1 MNWGFDND
9 AFSEDKLAAALNDWK
24 SGARALGTES
34 TLGLLL
40 LWIAATLG
48 GMDAFLIALS
58 VVAFVVVVRRGYS
71 NRISEN
77 FTDVL
82 ESGQTSHWR
91 VRFGENPRN
100 GEPVAF
106 VTTMTGERIG
116 TFRLLVH
123 DAQVEQLISSAD
135 SEYEVVARH
144 SHLDGK
150 MYVLIST
157 SKQLLCG
164 IGIDSP

>member
-1 MNWGFDND
+1 LNWGFDDD
-9 AFSEDKLAAALNDWK
+9 AFTEEKLAAALHGWK

-40 LWIAATLG
+40 LSIAATLG
-48 GMDAFLIALS
+48 GIDAFLVALS
-58 VVAFVVVVRRGYS
+58 VVAFVVVLRRGYAK
-71 NRISEN
+71 RISEN
-77 FTDVL
+77 FADIL
-82 ESGQTSHWR
+82 DRGQTSHCR

-106 VTTMTGERIG
+106 MTTTTGERIG

-135 SEYEVVARH
+135 SEFEVVARH
-144 SHLDGK
+144 ADLDGK
-150 MYVLIST
+150 MYILIST
-157 SKQLLCG
+157 GKQLICG
-164 IGIDSP
+164 IAF